1 MTALRPSP
9 FDCRSGVAQG
19 GSGQAPAGVNRSY
32 RARDTARPEELPL
45 WTALEDVTDPE
56 FPLSVVDMGLIYGL
70 RREGETARVQLTF
83 TAMGCPCMDF
93 IVQDIRERLLKE
105 PGIGEVQME
114 IVWDPPWTKSRLT
127 EKGKERLRRVG
138 VAL

>member
-1 MTALRPSP
+1 MTTAPTGPNRAHLARASAL
-9 FDCRSGVAQG
+9 
-19 GSGQAPAGVNRSY
+19 
-32 RARDTARPEELPL
+32 PEDLPL

-70 RREGETARVQLTF
+70 RRESTTVYIQLTF

-93 IVQDIRERLLKE
+93 IIDDIRTRLLRE
-105 PGIGEVQME
+105 PGVGAVQIE
-114 IVWDPPWTKSRLT
+114 IVWDPPWTKNRLT

-138 VAL
+138 VAV

>member
-1 MTALRPSP
+1 MTH
-9 FDCRSGVAQG
+9 
-19 GSGQAPAGVNRSY
+19 APNRSHQA
-32 RARDTARPEELPL
+32 RAQATPEEASL

-70 RREGETARVQLTF
+70 GREGEAVRVQLTF

-93 IVQDIRERLLKE
+93 IVEDIRTRLRRE
-105 PGIGEVQME
+105 PGVGRVEIE

-127 EKGKERLRRVG
+127 EKGRERLRRVG
-138 VAL
+138 VVV

>member
-1 MTALRPSP
+1 MTTAPTSPNRAHLAHASAL
-9 FDCRSGVAQG
+9 
-19 GSGQAPAGVNRSY
+19 
-32 RARDTARPEELPL
+32 PEDLPL

-70 RREGETARVQLTF
+70 RRESATVYVQLTF

-93 IVQDIRERLLKE
+93 IIQDIRARLLRE
-105 PGIGEVQME
+105 PEIGEVVIE

-138 VAL
+138 VAI

>member
-1 MTALRPSP
+1 MT
-9 FDCRSGVAQG
+9 QG
-19 GSGQAPAGVNRSY
+19 INQSH
-32 RARDTARPEELPL
+32 RARAQATPDEELL

-70 RREGETARVQLTF
+70 RREGGTARVQLTL

-93 IVQDIRERLLKE
+93 IVGDIRARLLRE
-105 PGIGEVQME
+105 PGIDEVQIE

-138 VAL
+138 VVV

>member
-1 MTALRPSP
+1 MATEVLAPQRSREARAAATA
-9 FDCRSGVAQG
+9 
-19 GSGQAPAGVNRSY
+19 
-32 RARDTARPEELPL
+32 EEQVL

-70 RREGETARVQLTF
+70 RHEGETAHVQLTF

-93 IVQDIRERLLKE
+93 ILQDIRARLLKE
-105 PGIGEVQME
+105 PGIASVEIE

-127 EKGKERLRRVG
+127 EKGK
-138 VAL
+138 